1 MFRGVSVTRSLCQR
15 IDAHLFS
22 GSVIL
27 SLMKIRATPPGTII
41 KFMRKYILLFLLIT
55 VAFSLRLYRLDYRG
69 LITDE
74 KFTLLNANGFWV
86 GGANQAAFK
95 KDYFTAADF
104 WEEKE
109 LQDYLDATAHAD
121 FGTHIVHNAVLHYWM
136 KLFGNS
142 DFSVRLPGTIF
153 NVLTVILLFLMVLK
167 YFGSYRM
174 AFLAGLLLAVDPLN
188 VAQSHIARSYPL
200 SFLLITLSTEY
211 FIRIVRGGASAKNFV
226 LYALLTGLAMLNH
239 YINFFVP
246 LVHVM
251 AFLALRNKAH
261 LWRGFAGAA
270 LFNAAL
276 LFYWFNWGG
285 GYTAMDFL
293 KEKNELHRQIA
304 ENEADE
310 LSGTIQKATP
320 DLIAR
325 KAIGLYY
332 DIGVLGH
339 GLFERIKGVKVFL
352 SSFLFFIAVM
362 VAVHNKKRPWVRF
375 GSVALALLILALQT
389 AYITGILVSAAIF
402 LILYFAWG
410 ALRESYAHESEKG
423 RFVLLLAGF
432 LMLALPVLFVVNDAF
447 SNGNTTSLT
456 HRYIGNASPF
466 VVILIAVGV
475 VRAADFRFGFL
486 VWMIFTVAV
495 QAGSIR
501 QGLKDY
507 FADRSLY
514 NAWFVPER
522 VSNPYLRVAKELE
535 SRAVPGDTIII
546 PGAYRD
552 KYQERFHQD
561 MEISYKDAQ
570 FLNLYFNKSF
580 NIPQFV
586 DREEREKLY
595 LKRKNG
601 EKVLIFDFKGEE
613 YRY

>member
-1 MFRGVSVTRSLCQR
+1 
-15 IDAHLFS
+15 
-22 GSVIL
+22 
-27 SLMKIRATPPGTII
+27 MK
-41 KFMRKYILLFLLIT
+41 KYILLLILT
-55 VAFSLRLYRLDYRG
+55 GVALGLRLYRLDSRG
-69 LITDE
+69 PITDE
-74 KFTLLNANGFWV
+74 KFSLLNANGFWV
-86 GGANQAAFK
+86 GGANQSAFK
-95 KDYFTAADF
+95 KELFTAADF
-104 WEEKE
+104 WEEKGIR
-109 LQDYLDATAHAD
+109 DYLDATAHAD

-136 KLFGNS
+136 KAFGNS

-153 NVLTVILLFLMVLK
+153 NVLTVILIFLMVLR

-174 AFLAGLLLAVDPLN
+174 AFLAGLLLALDPLN

-211 FIRIVRGGASAKNFV
+211 FIRIVRGGASAKNFI

-246 LVHVM
+246 LAHILV
-251 AFLALRNKAH
+251 FLALRNKAH
-261 LWRGFAGAA
+261 LWRGFIGAA
-270 LFNAAL
+270 VFNAAL

-293 KEKNELHRQIA
+293 KGKNEQHKQIA
-304 ENEADE
+304 ENENDE

-320 DLIAR
+320 DLIVK

-332 DIGVLGH
+332 DVSVLGH
-339 GLFERIKGVKVFL
+339 GLFERIKGVKIFL
-352 SSFLFFIAVM
+352 SSFLFFVAVM
-362 VAVHNKKRPWVRF
+362 VAVRYKKRPWVRF
-375 GSVALALLILALQT
+375 GSVALALMILALQ
-389 AYITGILVSAAIF
+389 AQYITGILVSAGIF

-410 ALRESYAHESEKG
+410 TLRESYVLEAEKG
-423 RFVLLLAGF
+423 RFVLLLTGF
-432 LMLALPVLFVVNDAF
+432 LMLVLPILFVVNDAF

-466 VVILIAVGV
+466 VVIIVAVGM

-486 VWMIFTVAV
+486 LWVVFMACV
-495 QAGSIR
+495 QAGSVR
-501 QGLKDY
+501 QGFKDY
-507 FADRSLY
+507 FADRSVY
-514 NAWFVPER
+514 NAYFVPAR
-522 VSNPYLRVAKELE
+522 VSNPYRRVAAELE
-535 SRAVPGDTIII
+535 SRAVPGDTIVI

-570 FLNLYFNKSF
+570 FLNLYFSKDF
-580 NIPQFV
+580 TVLQRV
-586 DREEREKLY
+586 DRQEREKLY
-595 LKRKNG
+595 LKKKNG